1 MRSRTRRVLVTTVLL
16 ACLVAVGSWLIPT
29 EEAEALPPF
38 SRLTDYYSSG
48 TYQTDVGWH
57 FRSCSGGADSEG
69 STSAFWVREFDYSC
83 VGSTY
88 CCIVCSTGPCP
99 QNVLDAYPCGQC

>member
-1 MRSRTRRVLVTTVLL
+1 MRKRRKRLFATLTLVTCL
-16 ACLVAVGSWLIPT
+16 AVASSWLLPV
-29 EEAEALPPF
+29 EEADALPPF
-38 SRLTDYYSSG
+38 SRLTDYYSDA

-57 FRSCSGGADSEG
+57 FRSCSGGSDSEG

-83 VGSTY
+83 VGSHH

-99 QNVLDAYPCGQC
+99 ANVLAAYPCGQC

>member
-1 MRSRTRRVLVTTVLL
+1 MTPASRARFHSARPGRSS
-16 ACLVAVGSWLIPT
+16 VAAERSGV
-29 EEAEALPPF
+29 EALPPF
-38 SRLTDYYSSG
+38 SRLTDYYSDA

-57 FRSCSGGADSEG
+57 FRSCSGASDSEG

-83 VGSTY
+83 VGSNH

-99 QNVLDAYPCGQC
+99 ANVLAAYPCGQC